1 MEDAP
6 LPIALTPKEIIKE
19 SFMIKQEENI
29 YNLSIEIIDQ
39 EIIIDISDKN
49 DLIKEYDIKLTF

>member
-29 YNLSIEIIDQ
+29 YNLSIEIIV
-39 EIIIDISDKN
+39 K
-49 DLIKEYDIKLTF
+49 K